1 VYRDLASGLDEHDRA
16 VGSILIVEQL
26 VESCTEEVAL
36 ARQPEAA
43 PAARWQAIGRFH
55 DDIQEIWRHMDR
67 ARDDLAR
74 RGSNTVAFDEMR
86 PHARRATTNAEAD
99 GTLEARP
106 IDTRPLDDAR
116 AALEMLVLAVPGT
129 DWKAIAKRTQGLVA
143 AAPIARRRR
152 QRWGIAGVV
161 AGLALAMTTW
171 MFAIT
176 PTKKPD
182 RRAAMRQELV
192 QIAEQR
198 KVKIAELEVELGS
211 NCVPTQAHELV
222 RLLVLD
228 GQIDQARAFGG
239 SYIGRCGEDSVV
251 DHWANAPRPR
261 PRY

>member
-26 VESCTEEVAL
+26 VEACSQEVLL

-55 DDIQEIWRHMDR
+55 DDLHEIWRHMDR

-86 PHARRATTNAEAD
+86 PHARRASTDVENESALDA
-99 GTLEARP
+99 
-106 IDTRPLDDAR
+106 RPLDDAR
-116 AALEMLVLAVPGT
+116 AALEALVLAVPGT
-129 DWKAIAKRTQGLVA
+129 DWKAIAKRTQGLVE
-143 AAPIARRRR
+143 APIARRRR

-161 AGLALAMTTW
+161 AGVAFVMTTW
-171 MFAIT
+171 IFAIT

-182 RRAAMRQELV
+182 PRAAMRQELV

-198 KVKIAELEVELGS
+198 KVKIAELEVELGTS
-211 NCVPTQAHELV
+211 CAPAQAHELV

-228 GQIDQARAFGG
+228 GQIDQARAFGE
-239 SYIGRCGEDSVV
+239 SYTERCGDDSIVE
-251 DHWANAPRPR
+251 HWANAPRPR